1 MEENIPTNSSN
12 QKKNKFFPFNSP
24 SKCVWFQWEK
34 KIYVSQQQHNAAQS
48 ISRLQKQEKKSIISD
63 SPRQS
68 THLFEVSI
76 SIAVLKT
83 EIFCDFFFN

>member
-12 QKKNKFFPFNSP
+12 QKKQVFSLQFAVKV
-24 SKCVWFQWEK
+24 CVISVRK